1 MGVVLCVSRYLKEEL
16 PWAIDKWLQ
25 VISNLRW
32 WYTETPMYL
41 IKSFNVPISVNYR
54 FYHIT
59 QQFYG
64 GWMTIQHF
72 VLTAKRWLRGG
83 NINNNVYNCMWSLA
97 MYSNYCN
104 IHFLHH
110 GLEPCSFL
118 LMCVYLTVS
127 YCITIDDDCTWYP
140 TMTKNLMLCLR
151 YCKHSC
157 CPCAL
162 LDAWY

>member
-1 MGVVLCVSRYLKEEL
+1 M
-16 PWAIDKWLQ
+16 
-25 VISNLRW
+25 
-32 WYTETPMYL
+32 
-41 IKSFNVPISVNYR
+41 
-54 FYHIT
+54 
-59 QQFYG
+59 
-64 GWMTIQHF
+64 
-72 VLTAKRWLRGG
+72 RGG

-97 MYSNYCN
+97 MYSNYFN

-118 LMCVYLTVS
+118 LRCVYLTVS
-127 YCITIDDDCTWYP
+127 YCITIDNDCTWYP

-162 LDAWY
+162 LDAWYYQHQGKPGACHHAIVKHCTCILLSTSCLVWCAMNCMINGSHMYIYPAIF